1 MLGAGKVILG
11 ANAATWAPQEVLY
24 EQKYNLGVMDAEMFV
39 AGLIE
44 GLIQKDD
51 LPEIKKCMTNTETVS
66 VEVTRIVNEM
76 SAGTMAAILEGVKDI
91 YALINELPTDL
102 KDCENIQGDITKVTN
117 WAAQFLTPTGL
128 TKVVENVMANWSGV
142 QADIAAINS
151 NIQSSKYEAAGES
164 TADVII
170 LAAGK
175 IQYSEI
181 NKEVNDAILASAEMY
196 STLY

>member
-1 MLGAGKVILG
+1 MGNQKKNLKMLGAGKVILG

-102 KDCENIQGDITKVTN
+102 KDCENIQGDITKV
-117 WAAQFLTPTGL
+117 
-128 TKVVENVMANWSGV
+128 VENVMANWSGV